1 MNILNILAGPLIG
14 AFIGYGTNYIA
25 IKMLFKP
32 LKPIK
37 IGNVVLPFT
46 PGIIPKRKEKL
57 AYQFGIMVE
66 KELLTYDALFEVLSS
81 KEMKHKIID
90 EIINIIYNEKEEN
103 NKQETNSEPETNSEK
118 ETDSK
123 QETNSVYSPI
133 KEVIEV
139 NKKNIINNTPNIK
152 MILESHFSENYNN
165 IRECFIDSSCNKIVA
180 SISSINIGEIITNEI
195 SNSLKEKVRG
205 SIVGKL
211 IHEGMIRSIAEP
223 IGDKILEKI
232 EKNGDS
238 YIRPIIESEIQTVE
252 ESTIPSLLLQMN
264 IDKTKFRAIVEH
276 AYDKILQE
284 KIKVWIEEF
293 QIASIVEKKVNN
305 MNILQIEQLVL
316 SVMKHELNM
325 VVNLGAIIG
334 FFIGLL
340 NLLF

>member
-1 MNILNILAGPLIG
+1 MDIINIVAGPFIG

-25 IKMLFKP
+25 VKMLFKP

-37 IGNVVLPFT
+37 IGKFVLPFT

-81 KEMKHKIID
+81 KEMKDKIID
-90 EIINIIYNEKEEN
+90 EIVKLIYDTKEEENDN
-103 NKQETNSEPETNSEK
+103 NQENHE
-118 ETDSK
+118 
-123 QETNSVYSPI
+123 VYDTI
-133 KEVIEV
+133 NKVIEIDT
-139 NKKNIINNTPNIK
+139 KNNPDNIPNIK
-152 MILESHFSENYNN
+152 RILEHHFPENYNN
-165 IRECFIDSSCNKIVA
+165 IREWIIDSSCSKLVT
-180 SISSINIGEIITNEI
+180 SISSINIGEIITNEV
-195 SNSLKEKVRG
+195 SNSLKEKVKG
-205 SIVGKL
+205 SMFGKL

-238 YIRPIIESEIQTVE
+238 YIRPLIESEIQKVE
-252 ESTIPSLLLQMN
+252 QSTIPSLLLQIN
-264 IDKTKFRAIVEH
+264 IDKTKFRNIIEN
-276 AYDKILQE
+276 AYDNILKE
-284 KIKVWIEEF
+284 KVKAWIEQF

-305 MNILQIEQLVL
+305 MNILEIEQLVL
-316 SVMKHELNM
+316 SVMKHELNV